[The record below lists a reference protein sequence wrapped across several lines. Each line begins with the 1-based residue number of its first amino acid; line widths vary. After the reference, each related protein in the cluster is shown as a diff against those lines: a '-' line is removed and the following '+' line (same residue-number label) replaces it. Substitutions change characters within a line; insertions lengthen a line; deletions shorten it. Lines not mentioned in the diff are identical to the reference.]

1 MGKKSEKIE
10 LSPTGLLI
18 LKKRYLRKDGQGRC
32 IESPE
37 EMFRRVARNAAGANA
52 LYGEDPRE
60 AEAAFYGMMS
70 RLEFLPN
77 SPTLMN
83 AGRRLQQLAACFVL
97 PVEDSIEHIFDMVK
111 FSALIHQSGGGTGF
125 SFSRLRPKND
135 IVSTSG
141 GPASGPVSF
150 IRIFN
155 EATEVINQ
163 GGFRRGANMAV
174 LHVTHPDILEFID
187 CKNRQG
193 VLTNFNVSVGV
204 TDAFMKAVE
213 DDGEYG
219 LINPRTGK
227 TVKKLRAREVFD
239 RLVEEAWKTGEPGI
253 LFLDTINASNPTP
266 ELGAIESTNPCGE
279 QPLLPYESCV
289 LGSVNL
295 SGMLKDGD
303 GKRPGVD
310 WDRLREVI
318 RWGLYFLDNVIDVNK
333 YPLPQVEEM
342 SKGNRKIGL
351 GVMGFADMLVK
362 MGIPYD
368 SEEALGAAEELMKF
382 FSGEANAASIERAE
396 KRGVF
401 PNFSRSI
408 YDKAGGPRYRNVS
421 RTTIA
426 PTGTISIIAGCSSGI
441 EPIFAFSFGRRILDE
456 EFIPEVY
463 DLFVET
469 AHREGFY
476 SDRLMEEISK
486 EGSIQSIPYI
496 PDGTKRVFVTAR
508 DIPAEWHV
516 RMQAAFQKYTDNA
529 VSKTINFSSATSKK
543 EVEKTF
549 MLAYESR
556 CKGITIYRDKSRISQ
571 ALALECECEVETVN

>member
-1 MGKKSEKIE
+1 MGKKSKKVQ

-18 LKKRYLRKDGQGRC
+18 LKKRYLRRDEQGRC
-32 IESPE
+32 AESPE
-37 EMFRRVARNAAGANA
+37 EMFTRVARNVAGANA
-52 LYGEDPRE
+52 LYGEDTRD
-60 AEAAFYGMMS
+60 AENTFYDMMAG
-70 RLEFLPN
+70 LEFLPN

-97 PVEDSIEHIFDMVK
+97 PVKDSIEHIFDMVK
-111 FSALIHQSGGGTGF
+111 YSALIHQSGGGTGF
-125 SFSRLRPKND
+125 SFSRLRPKDD

-204 TDAFMKAVE
+204 TEAFMEAVE
-213 DDGEYG
+213 GDGEYG

-227 TVKKLRAREVFD
+227 MVKRLKAREVFG
-239 RLVEEAWKTGEPGI
+239 RLVEEAWRTGEPGI
-253 LFLDTINASNPTP
+253 LFLDTINAANPTP
-266 ELGAIESTNPCGE
+266 KLGAIEGTNPCGE

-295 SGMLKDGD
+295 SRMLKGD
-303 GKRPGVD
+303 KRPVVD
-310 WDRLREVI
+310 WDRLREVV
-318 RWGLYFLDNVIDVNK
+318 RQGVCFLDNVIDVNK
-333 YPLPQVEEM
+333 YPLKQVGEITR
-342 SKGNRKIGL
+342 GNRKIGL
-351 GVMGFADMLVK
+351 GIMGFADMLVK
-362 MGIPYD
+362 MGVPYD
-368 SEEALGAAEELMKF
+368 TEEALGVAEELMKF
-382 FSGEANAASIERAE
+382 VSGEANAASEERA
-396 KRGVF
+396 KTRGVF
-401 PNFSRSI
+401 PNFPGSV
-408 YDKAGGPRYRNVS
+408 YDRPGGPRYRNVS

-441 EPIFAFSFGRRILDE
+441 EPIFAFSFGRRILGDT
-456 EFIPEVY
+456 FIPEVY
-463 DLFVET
+463 DLFIET
-469 AHREGFY
+469 AHREGFF
-476 SDRLMEEISK
+476 SDGMMEEVSK
-486 EGSIQSIPYI
+486 EGSIQSISYI
-496 PDGTKRVFVTAR
+496 PEAVRRVFLTAH

-529 VSKTINFSSATSKK
+529 VSKTINFSSNTTKE

-549 MLAYESR
+549 MLAYRSG

-571 ALALECECEVETVN
+571 ALALECECETATID

>member
-1 MGKKSEKIE
+1 MREKSQKIR
-10 LSPTGLLI
+10 LSPTGLLV
-18 LKKRYLRKDGQGRC
+18 LKKRYLRKDEQGRC

-37 EMFRRVARNAAGANA
+37 EMFERVAHNVASADA
-52 LYGEDPRE
+52 LYGED
-60 AEAAFYGMMS
+60 AQQAARVFYDVMAS
-70 RLEFLPN
+70 LEFLPN

-83 AGRRLQQLAACFVL
+83 AGRELQQLAACFVL
-97 PVEDSIEHIFDMVK
+97 PIEDSIEHIFEMVK
-111 FSALIHQSGGGTGF
+111 YSAIIHQSGGGTGF

-193 VLTNFNVSVGV
+193 VLTNFNISVGV
-204 TDAFMKAVE
+204 TDSFMEAVE
-213 DDGEYG
+213 GDKEYE

-227 TVKKLRAREVFD
+227 AVRRLKAREVFD
-239 RLVEEAWKTGEPGI
+239 RLVDEAWKTGEPGI
-253 LFLDTINASNPTP
+253 LFLDSINAANPTP
-266 ELGAIESTNPCGE
+266 KAGVIEATNPCGE

-295 SGMLKDGD
+295 SRILKA
-303 GKRPGVD
+303 GKNPQVD

-318 RWGLYFLDNVIDVNK
+318 KHGAHFLDNIIDINK
-333 YPLPQVEEM
+333 YPLPQVEEI

-351 GVMGFADMLVK
+351 GLMGFADMLIR
-362 MGIPYD
+362 MDIPYD
-368 SEEALGAAEELMKF
+368 SEEALKMAEKLMKF
-382 FSGEANAASIERAE
+382 FSGEANAASAE
-396 KRGVF
+396 LAKRRGVF
-401 PNFSRSI
+401 PNFPGSV
-408 YDKAGGPRYRNVS
+408 YDRPGGPRYRNVS

-441 EPIFAFSFGRRILDE
+441 EPVFAFSFGRRILDE
-456 EFIPEVY
+456 AFIPEVY
-463 DLFVET
+463 DYFIET

-476 SDRLMEEISK
+476 SDRMMEEVSK

-496 PDGTKRVFVTAR
+496 PDGIKRVFVTAR

-529 VSKTINFSSATSKK
+529 VSKTINFSSSTSKE

-549 MLAYESR
+549 MLAYKSG

-571 ALALECECEVETVN
+571 ALALECECEAATTD

>member
-1 MGKKSEKIE
+1 MREKSQKIR
-10 LSPTGLLI
+10 LSPTGLLV
-18 LKKRYLRKDGQGRC
+18 LKKRYLRRDVEGRC
-32 IESPE
+32 VESPE
-37 EMFRRVARNAAGANA
+37 EMFRRVACNVASADA
-52 LYGEDPRE
+52 LYGNNTHATER
-60 AEAAFYGMMS
+60 AFYNTMAA
-70 RLEFLPN
+70 LEFLPN

-83 AGRRLQQLAACFVL
+83 AGRELQQLAACFVL
-97 PVEDSIEHIFDMVK
+97 PVEDSIEHIFEMVK
-111 FSALIHQSGGGTGF
+111 YSAIIHQSGGGTGF
-125 SFSRLRPKND
+125 SFSKLRPKND

-187 CKNRQG
+187 CKSRQG
-193 VLTNFNVSVGV
+193 VLTNFNISVGV

-213 DDGEYG
+213 KDKEYE

-227 TVKKLRAREVFD
+227 VVKRLRAREVFD
-239 RLVEEAWKTGEPGI
+239 RLVDEAWKTGEPGV
-253 LFLDTINASNPTP
+253 LFLDSINAANPTP
-266 ELGAIESTNPCGE
+266 KIGVIEATNPCGE

-295 SGMLKDGD
+295 SRMLKGD
-303 GKRPGVD
+303 KKPQVD

-318 RWGLYFLDNVIDVNK
+318 RHGVHFLDNIVDINK
-333 YPLPQVEEM
+333 YPLPQVAEI

-351 GVMGFADMLVK
+351 GLMGFADMLIK
-362 MGIPYD
+362 MDIPYN
-368 SEEALGAAEELMKF
+368 SEEALETAGGLMKF
-382 FSGEANAASIERAE
+382 FSQEANAASIELAK

-401 PNFSRSI
+401 PNFSGSV
-408 YDKAGGPRYRNVS
+408 YDRPGGPRYRNVS

-441 EPIFAFSFGRRILDE
+441 EPVFAFSFGRRILDE
-456 EFIPEVY
+456 AFIPEVY
-463 DLFVET
+463 DYFIEM

-476 SDRLMEEISK
+476 SDRMMEEVSK

-496 PDGTKRVFVTAR
+496 PDVIKRVFVTAH

-516 RMQAAFQKYTDNA
+516 RTQAAFQKYTDNA
-529 VSKTINFSSATSKK
+529 VSKTINFSSNTSKE
-543 EVEKTF
+543 EVKKTF
-549 MLAYESR
+549 MLAYKSG

-571 ALALECECEVETVN
+571 ALALECECEAAVD

>member
-1 MGKKSEKIE
+1 HN
-10 LSPTGLLI
+10 
-18 LKKRYLRKDGQGRC
+18 
-32 IESPE
+32 
-37 EMFRRVARNAAGANA
+37 VAGANA
-52 LYGEDPRE
+52 LYGEDTRE
-60 AEAAFYGMMS
+60 AEAAFYDMMS
-70 RLEFLPN
+70 RLKFLPN

-204 TDAFMKAVE
+204 TDVFMKAVE
-213 DDGEYG
+213 DDEEYG
-219 LINPRTGK
+219 LINPRTGN

-253 LFLDTINASNPTP
+253 LFLDTINAANPTP
-266 ELGAIESTNPCGE
+266 ELGAIEGTNPCGE

-401 PNFSRSI
+401 PNFSQSI
-408 YDKAGGPRYRNVS
+408 YDRVGGPRYRNAS

-463 DLFVET
+463 DLFIET

-516 RMQAAFQKYTDNA
+516 RMQAVFQKYTDNA

-549 MLAYESR
+549 MLAYESG

>member
-1 MGKKSEKIE
+1 MTEKSKKVQ

-18 LKKRYLRKDGQGRC
+18 LKKRYLKKDEQGRC

-37 EMFRRVARNAAGANA
+37 EMFERVARNVAGA
-52 LYGEDPRE
+52 DS
-60 AEAAFYGMMS
+60 FYGGDTRETEKSFYDMLAT
-70 RLEFLPN
+70 LEFLPN

-83 AGRRLQQLAACFVL
+83 AGRKLQQLAACFVL
-97 PVEDSIEHIFDMVK
+97 PVEDSIEHIFEMVK
-111 FSALIHQSGGGTGF
+111 YSAIIHQSGGGTGF
-125 SFSRLRPKND
+125 SFSRLRPKDD

-204 TDAFMKAVE
+204 TDAFMEAVE
-213 DDGEYG
+213 KDGEYG

-227 TVKKLRAREVFD
+227 TVKRLRAREVFD

-253 LFLDTINASNPTP
+253 LFLDSINAANPTP
-266 ELGAIESTNPCGE
+266 KIGTIEGTNPCGE

-295 SGMLKDGD
+295 SRILKG

-318 RWGLYFLDNVIDVNK
+318 RQGVHFLDNIIDVNK
-333 YPLPQVEEM
+333 YPLTQIETL

-351 GVMGFADMLVK
+351 GVMGFADLLIK
-362 MGIPYD
+362 MGIPYN
-368 SEEALGAAEELMKF
+368 SEKALEVAEELMKF
-382 FSGEANAASIERAE
+382 FSQEANAASVELAE
-396 KRGVF
+396 MRGVF
-401 PNFSRSI
+401 SNFPESI
-408 YDKAGGPRYRNVS
+408 YDRPGGPRYRNAS

-441 EPIFAFSFGRRILDE
+441 EPIFALSFGRRILGE
-456 EFIPEVY
+456 AFIPEVH

-476 SDRLMEEISK
+476 SNGLIEEVSK
-486 EGSIQSIPYI
+486 EGSI
-496 PDGTKRVFVTAR
+496 
-508 DIPAEWHV
+508 
-516 RMQAAFQKYTDNA
+516 
-529 VSKTINFSSATSKK
+529 
-543 EVEKTF
+543 
-549 MLAYESR
+549 
-556 CKGITIYRDKSRISQ
+556 
-571 ALALECECEVETVN
+571 

>member
-1 MGKKSEKIE
+1 MRKKSKEIQ
-10 LSPTGLLI
+10 LSPTGLLV
-18 LKKRYLRKDGQGRC
+18 LKKRYLRKDERGRC

-37 EMFRRVARNAAGANA
+37 EMSRRVARNVASADAF
-52 LYGEDPRE
+52 YGGDTLE
-60 AEAAFYGMMS
+60 AEAAFYDMMAS
-70 RLEFLPN
+70 LEFLPN

-83 AGRRLQQLAACFVL
+83 AGRELQQLAACFVL
-97 PVEDSIEHIFDMVK
+97 PVEDSIEHIFEMVK
-111 FSALIHQSGGGTGF
+111 YSAIIHQSGGGTGF

-135 IVSTSG
+135 MVSTSG

-174 LHVTHPDILEFID
+174 LHVQHPDILEFIN
-187 CKNRQG
+187 CKSRQG
-193 VLTNFNVSVGV
+193 VLTNFNISVGV
-204 TDAFMKAVE
+204 TDAFMEAVE
-213 DDGEYG
+213 RNGEYE

-227 TVKKLRAREVFD
+227 PVKRLRAREVFD
-239 RLVEEAWKTGEPGI
+239 KLVEEAWKTGEPGI
-253 LFLDTINASNPTP
+253 LFLDSINATNPTP
-266 ELGAIESTNPCGE
+266 KVGVIEATNPCGE

-295 SGMLKDGD
+295 SRMFRG
-303 GKRPGVD
+303 GKKPEID
-310 WDRLREVI
+310 WDKLRGVI
-318 RWGLYFLDNVIDVNK
+318 RQGVHFLDNIIDINK
-333 YPLPQVEEM
+333 YPLPQIEAIT
-342 SKGNRKIGL
+342 KNNRKIGL
-351 GVMGFADMLVK
+351 GIMGFADLLIK
-362 MGIPYD
+362 MGIPYN
-368 SEEALGAAEELMKF
+368 SEEALEVAEELMEF
-382 FSGEANAASIERAE
+382 FSREANAASVELAE

-401 PNFSRSI
+401 PNFPGSV
-408 YDKAGGPRYRNVS
+408 YDRPGGLRYRNAS

-456 EFIPEVY
+456 TFIPEVY
-463 DLFVET
+463 DFFIKT

-476 SDRLMEEISK
+476 SDGLMEEVSK

-496 PDGTKRVFVTAR
+496 PDRIKRVFVTAR

-529 VSKTINFSSATSKK
+529 VSKTINFSSTTSKE
-543 EVEKTF
+543 EVERTF
-549 MLAYESR
+549 MLAYKSR

-571 ALALECECEVETVN
+571 ALALECECEAAMVD